1 MKKKFLALLLAGVM
15 ALTLIACGGGQSA
28 PSGDADAESAANADA
43 ESDADANA
51 DAESADADATDAAN
65 ETPDSAA
72 TPYKIALCMSH
83 QTNAFTIAVGAGAKA
98 KAEELGVTVD
108 IFDGKQDQ
116 ATQASQVEQCVNS
129 GYDGILVEPVS
140 VDGIVPA
147 VKAANEEGVP
157 VITVVQQM
165 SGQSEYAKA
174 YRGGNDANAGQLQM
188 EKVAELL
195 GGKGNIAILY
205 GPMGS
210 DGQIIRKEGY
220 DKTLANYPDI
230 HVEFAETANWVTEE
244 ALSLVENWLSTGTE
258 INAIVAQNDG
268 MAMGALKAVEDAG
281 LKDSVIVV
289 GVDAVD
295 DALSAIN
302 EGRLDGTISQDAA
315 GQGALGVQAMVDYL
329 NGEEIEPVEYTECIW
344 VTKDNVAD
352 YLS

>member
-1 MKKKFLALLLAGVM
+1 MKKKFLAFLLAGMMVLSL
-15 ALTLIACGGGQSA
+15 AACGGQSA
-28 PSGDADAESAANADA
+28 PSADADAETNAEAGAETNADA
-43 ESDADANA
+43 E
-51 DAESADADATDAAN
+51 ESAAPA
-65 ETPDSAA
+65 
-72 TPYKIALCMSH
+72 YKIALCMSH
-83 QTNAFTIAVGAGAKA
+83 QTNAFTIAVGSGAKA

-108 IFDGKQDQ
+108 VFDGKQDQ
-116 ATQASQVEQCVNS
+116 ATQVSQVEQCINS
-129 GYDGILVEPVS
+129 GYDGILIEPVS

-188 EKVAELL
+188 EKVVELL
-195 GGKGNIAILY
+195 GGKGNLAILY

-220 DKTLANYPDI
+220 DKVLADYPDAHI
-230 HVEFAETANWVTEE
+230 EFAETANWVTEE

-281 LKDSVIVV
+281 LKDSIIVV

-295 DALSAIN
+295 DALAAIN
-302 EGRLDGTISQDAA
+302 DGRLDGTISQDAA

-329 NGEEIEPVEYTECIW
+329 NGEEIAPIEYTECIW
-344 VTKDNVAD
+344 VTKDNVAE
-352 YLS
+352 YLN